1 MGGRGARFIA
11 MRRNGRR
18 DKVHLIETEPVN
30 HLLGESQVREVDW
43 IKSASE
49 EANGRDWFQ

>member
-18 DKVHLIETEPVN
+18 DKVHLIEPEPVD
-30 HLLGESQVREVDW
+30 HLLGKSQVREVDW

>member
-18 DKVHLIETEPVN
+18 DKVHLIEPEPVD
-30 HLLGESQVREVDW
+30 HLLGKSQVREMDW